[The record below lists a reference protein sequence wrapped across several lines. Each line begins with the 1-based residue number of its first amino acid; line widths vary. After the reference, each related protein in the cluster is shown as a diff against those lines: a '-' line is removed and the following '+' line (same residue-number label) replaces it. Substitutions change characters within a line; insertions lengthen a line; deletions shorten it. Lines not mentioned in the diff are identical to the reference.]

1 MTSIPALLRLAEELA
16 AHGGAGLALI
26 VVGAALA
33 GLGIAT
39 VAVLRA
45 AARAAQRALPPV
57 VVRAGRPGRGDSEE
71 PAVQHR
77 PDAPGRRLPRAPGSM
92 PATV

>member
-1 MTSIPALLRLAEELA
+1 MTTLLALLRLAEEVV
-16 AHGGAGLALI
+16 AHGGAGLALV

-33 GLGIAT
+33 GLGLAA

-45 AARAAQRALPPV
+45 AASAAQRALPPII
-57 VVRAGRPGRGDSEE
+57 VRASRSGLTESEQ

-77 PDAPGRRLPRAPGSM
+77 PDAPGRRLPRSPGS
-92 PATV
+92 ALLTV